1 MTGRVGDSEEGR
13 PLTQPKITKDA
24 LRAMAAASGLE
35 LSDEQL
41 DELLPQV
48 LRSVDGLDDLDVLD
62 LQDVEPAVLF
72 KTDQE

>member
-1 MTGRVGDSEEGR
+1 MTE
-13 PLTQPKITKDA
+13 PKITRDA

-35 LSDEQL
+35 LTDQQL

-48 LRSVDGLDDLDVLD
+48 QRSVEGLDGLEVLD

-72 KTDQE
+72 KADPE